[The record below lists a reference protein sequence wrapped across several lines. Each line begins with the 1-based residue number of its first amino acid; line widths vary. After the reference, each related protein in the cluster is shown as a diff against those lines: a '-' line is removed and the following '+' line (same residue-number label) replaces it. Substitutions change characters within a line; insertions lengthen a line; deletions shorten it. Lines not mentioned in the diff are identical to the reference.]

1 MKVIKVKN
9 YDEVSAEAF
18 KVMKEVVA
26 NKPEAVLGLATG
38 SSPIGLYENMIKD
51 HKENGT
57 SYAKCQSFNLDEY
70 VGIDRNHSQSYW
82 TFMHENLF
90 HGIDLPEDKIHVPYG
105 NTKADCEGYEKAM
118 ENVSVD
124 IQVLGI
130 GGNGHIG
137 FNEPGTP
144 FTEETHI
151 VDLTEKTLSD
161 NARFFENDI
170 NKVPTQAITMGIA
183 TIMKAKKIL
192 LVASGANKADAVAAM
207 VNGPVDPACPASVL
221 QNHPDVVVIVD
232 EEAAAKLLDTWGFL
246 MKNLFSFS
254 IC

>member
-1 MKVIKVKN
+1 MKVIIKKD
-9 YDEVSAEAF
+9 YDEVSYAAF
-18 KVMKEVVA
+18 EVMKEVVTA
-26 NKPEAVLGLATG
+26 KENAVLGLATG
-38 SSPIGLYENMIKD
+38 SSPIGLYQNMIKD

-57 SYAKCQSFNLDEY
+57 SYANCQSFNLDEY

-90 HGIDLPEDKIHVPYG
+90 YGIDLPEDKVNVPYG
-105 NTKADCEGYEKAM
+105 DTKEDCASYEKAM

-130 GGNGHIG
+130 GANGHIG

-144 FTEETHI
+144 FSEETHI
-151 VDLTEKTLSD
+151 VELTEKTRSD
-161 NARFFENDI
+161 NARFFEDDI
-170 NKVPTQAITMGIA
+170 NNVPTHAITMGIA

-192 LVASGANKADAVAAM
+192 LVATGANKADAVAAM

-221 QNHPDVVVIVD
+221 QNHADVVVIVD
-232 EEAAAKLLDTWGFL
+232 EAAAAKL
-246 MKNLFSFS
+246 
-254 IC
+254 

>member
-70 VGIDRNHSQSYW
+70 VGIERNHSQSYW

-151 VDLTEKTLSD
+151 VDLTEKTRSD

-232 EEAAAKLLDTWGFL
+232 EEAAAKL
-246 MKNLFSFS
+246 
-254 IC
+254 